1 MLTRLTH
8 AGIAFA
14 LTVALYQGYVLAVAP
29 FVEPAG
35 AAGPVVQA
43 ISPEALAR
51 PPASILQY
59 QPLLQAYFPIDHWS
73 LQQQTPPKIIDNGQT
88 MVVFDGLTQSPSGEL
103 RIPRVA
109 VVFFPGVRD
118 RGAAPPRDAIIMEP
132 ANGATMQM
140 DQQVG
145 KRFGSMGRMQYGQL
159 LGKVV
164 VRSDMKEP
172 GPQDNLL
179 IETKDLY
186 MNQDFIRTTEAVT
199 MVLGQHQ
206 GRGRGMVIRFFKT
219 KSTPSSGPTTLFG
232 RLDSLEISDEVAAIV
247 MPGSTTM
254 LGTTLAE
261 QAPEVRASGKDHIA
275 AKLGDA
281 PAEIKCA
288 GPFQIDFNKWT
299 ATFNDNVHL
308 WQRHPDGSFDELIAP
323 RSLTLYFDQTH
334 EWGGDAP
341 PEAAP
346 SALGSTRFEPASVE
360 ARGLTE
366 APVTLRALSQ
376 GAAATGDRLFIELR
390 SRQVT
395 LEGEREASLE
405 YRGAEIHAPWMRYEL
420 PPKGSNRRLGMMF
433 AKGGLGWLRAAPD
446 LKRPNEILEVRWT
459 QSMQMVRRGGQPV
472 LILDGRPRV
481 AMTGIGVLLAD
492 QLELTLRETPE
503 ATASAAPAGQGSLVP
518 AAIEADRIV
527 AAGSVDIESAE
538 LNGNVDKLDLHI
550 LQPQA
555 PAAGASVTNPAPA
568 GSAGTGPQPSLFDRR
583 TGGMG
588 GRTYTITGKTLEIDA
603 ITRDRHPQ
611 VAAIRVDGNVVFK
624 ESSPTTLGEAPLR
637 ILAEHLNVTD
647 AETPEAKIEI
657 RGNDAAAGAPG
668 SLAEISARGTILR
681 APTLLVNRGTSQ
693 AWINSPGEVQMLMT
707 RDATGKE
714 LAQPTPVAITW
725 RDGMELNRDRITFSG
740 NVHVQH
746 SDGWLRTRRLAVVLT
761 APVQFDGAMSTKP
774 PELAQLECWE
784 GAVAEFEQR
793 DPVGGLTSRQHIEI
807 NSLIVNQITGA
818 IRGEGPGLVDSVHLS
833 KGEGAWSVLPNNV
846 TESNGRLQLPE
857 PIQQDVS
864 AAPTQLRHLHVDFVR
879 GVDGNIHTPQIRVM
893 GDVQA
898 IYGQV
903 ASWDDRLQ
911 KTAGG
916 SPGPDV
922 IWIECD
928 SLQITDSPITRIQAP
943 ATNGGRRAFGQVE
956 LTAETNVIIEGEHPE
971 HGAFTLRGH
980 RATYDQAKTMF
991 VLAGDGRTRA
1001 NITRQETPGA
1011 PFQTQSA
1018 QEFIYWQNTGKLKVL
1033 GFDKVELNQFDAP

>member
-35 AAGPVVQA
+35 IAGPVVQA
-43 ISPEALAR
+43 RSPEDLAR
-51 PPASILQY
+51 APESIKQY
-59 QPLLQAYFPIDHWS
+59 EPLLQAYFPTDHWC
-73 LQQQTPPKIIDNGQT
+73 LLQTPPKIIDNGQT
-88 MVVFDGLTQSPSGEL
+88 MIVFDGLTQSPSGEL

-109 VVFFPGVRD
+109 VVFFPGLRD
-118 RGAAPPRDAIIMEP
+118 RGAKPPRDAIIMEP

-145 KRFGSMGRMQYGQL
+145 KRFGTMGRMQYGQL
-159 LGKVV
+159 LGNVV

-172 GPQDNLL
+172 GPQDDLL

-232 RLDSLEISDEVAAIV
+232 RLDSLEISDEVAALV

-254 LGTTLAE
+254 LGTPLGK
-261 QAPEVRASGKDHIA
+261 QAPEVRASGTDQIA

-281 PAEIKCA
+281 PAEIKCT
-288 GPFQIDFNKWT
+288 GPFHIDFNKWT
-299 ATFNDNVHL
+299 ATFNDHVHL
-308 WQRHPDGSFDELIAP
+308 WQRHPDGTFDELIAP

-341 PEAAP
+341 PEAAS

-395 LEGEREASLE
+395 LEGEKEASLE

-420 PPKGSNRRLGMMF
+420 PPKDSNRRLGMMF

-492 QLELTLRETPE
+492 QLELTLRETP
-503 ATASAAPAGQGSLVP
+503 ATASQATAAGQGGLVP
-518 AAIEADRIV
+518 AAIEADRII
-527 AAGSVDIESAE
+527 ARGSVDIESAE
-538 LNGNVDKLDLHI
+538 LNGNVDQLDLRI
-550 LQPQA
+550 IQPQA
-555 PAAGASVTNPAPA
+555 SGAGASATNAVSSGAAPP
-568 GSAGTGPQPSLFDRR
+568 SSQPSLFDRR
-583 TGGMG
+583 TGRAG
-588 GRTYTITGKTLEIDA
+588 GRTYTISGRTLEIDA
-603 ITRDRHPQ
+603 ISRDRRPQ
-611 VAAIRVDGNVVFK
+611 VSAIRVDGNVVFK
-624 ESSPTTLGEAPLR
+624 ESSPTTVGEAPLR

-647 AETPEAKIEI
+647 ADTPEAKIEI

-668 SLAEISARGTILR
+668 NLAEISARGTTLR
-681 APTLLVNRGTSQ
+681 APMLLVNRGTSQ
-693 AWINSPGEVQMLMT
+693 AWINSPGEVHMLMT
-707 RDATGKE
+707 RDAAGKE
-714 LAQPTPVAITW
+714 LSQPQPLAITW
-725 RDGMELNRDRITFSG
+725 RDGMELNRDRITFTG

-746 SDGWLRTRRLAVVLT
+746 PDGWLRTRRLAVVLT
-761 APVQFDGAMSTKP
+761 APVQFDGAMSSKP

-793 DPVGGLTSRQHIEI
+793 DSVGAITSRQHIEI
-807 NSLIVNQITGA
+807 NSLAVNQITGA
-818 IRGEGPGLVDSVHLS
+818 IRGDGPGLVDSVHVS
-833 KGEGAWSVLPNNV
+833 KGDGSWIVLPDDV
-846 TESNGRLQLPE
+846 KEVNGRLEMPT
-857 PIQQDVS
+857 PMQQDI
-864 AAPTQLRHLHVDFVR
+864 ATGPPQLRHLHIDFVR
-879 GVDGNIHTPQIRVM
+879 GVDGNIHTPQVRVF
-893 GDVQA
+893 GDVQT
-898 IYGQV
+898 IYGPV

-911 KTAGG
+911 MTPGG

-922 IWIECD
+922 IWLECD
-928 SLQITDSPITRIQAP
+928 SLQITDSPLARIQAP
-943 ATNGGRRAFGQVE
+943 AANGGRRAFGQVE

-980 RATYDQAKTMF
+980 RAAYDQAKTMF

-1033 GFDKVELNQFDAP
+1033 GFDKVELNQFDQ

>member
-35 AAGPVVQA
+35 NAGPVVQA
-43 ISPEALAR
+43 ISPEDLAR

-118 RGAAPPRDAIIMEP
+118 RGATPPRDAIIMEP

-159 LGKVV
+159 LGNVV
-164 VRSDMKEP
+164 VRSDMKES
-172 GPQDNLL
+172 GPQDDLL

-219 KSTPSSGPTTLFG
+219 KSTPSSGPTNLFG
-232 RLDSLEISDEVAAIV
+232 KIDSLEISDEVAALI
-247 MPGSTTM
+247 MPGATTM
-254 LGTTLAE
+254 VGTPTASQTPEEDASKLA
-261 QAPEVRASGKDHIA
+261 K
-275 AKLGDA
+275 KLTDD
-281 PAEIKCA
+281 PAEIKCT
-288 GPFQIDFNKWT
+288 GPFHIDFNKWT
-299 ATFNDNVHL
+299 ATFSDNVHL
-308 WQRHPDGSFDELIAP
+308 WQRRPDGTFDELIAP
-323 RSLTLYFDQTH
+323 RNLTLYFDQTH

-341 PEAAP
+341 QETAP
-346 SALGSTRFEPASVE
+346 TALGSTKFEPASIE
-360 ARGLTE
+360 ARGLADT
-366 APVTLRALSQ
+366 PVTLRALSQ

-390 SRQVT
+390 GRQVT
-395 LEGEREASLE
+395 LEGEKEASLE

-420 PPKGSNRRLGMMF
+420 PPKDSNRRLGMMF

-492 QLELTLRETPE
+492 QLELTLRETS
-503 ATASAAPAGQGSLVP
+503 TTAAPAAGQAGLVP

-527 AAGSVDIESAE
+527 AAGSVDIESTE

-555 PAAGASVTNPAPA
+555 PAASGNVTNAA
-568 GSAGTGPQPSLFDRR
+568 SAGTAAPSSQPSLFDRR
-583 TGGMG
+583 TGRAA
-588 GRTYTITGKTLEIDA
+588 GRTYTISGRTLEIDA
-603 ITRDRHPQ
+603 ISRDRHPQ
-611 VAAIRVDGNVVFK
+611 VSAIRIDGNVVFK
-624 ESSPTTLGEAPLR
+624 ESSPATVGEAPLR

-647 AETPEAKIEI
+647 ADTPEAKIEI
-657 RGNDAAAGAPG
+657 RGNEAAPSTPG
-668 SLAEISARGTILR
+668 GLAEISARGTVLR
-681 APTLLVNRGTSQ
+681 APVLLVNRGTSQ

-714 LAQPTPVAITW
+714 LSQPEPLAITW
-725 RDGMELNRDRITFSG
+725 RDAMELNRDRITFTG

-761 APVQFDGAMSTKP
+761 APVQFDGAMSSKP

-793 DPVGGLTSRQHIEI
+793 DSVGALMSRQHIEI
-807 NSLIVNQITGA
+807 NSLVVNQITGA

-833 KGEGAWSVLPNNV
+833 KGDGSWIVLPDDV
-846 TESNGRLQLPE
+846 KEVNGRLEMPT
-857 PIQQDVS
+857 PIQQDV
-864 AAPTQLRHLHVDFVR
+864 ATGPPQLRHLHVDFVR
-879 GVDGNIHTPQIRVM
+879 GVDGNLRTPQVRVF
-893 GDVQA
+893 GDVQT
-898 IYGQV
+898 IYGPV
-903 ASWDDRLQ
+903 ASWDNRLQ
-911 KTAGG
+911 MTPGD

-922 IWIECD
+922 IWLECD
-928 SLQITDSPITRIQAP
+928 SLQITDSPLARIQAP
-943 ATNGGRRAFGQVE
+943 AANGGRRAFGQVE

-980 RATYDQAKTMF
+980 RAAYDQAKTMF
-991 VLAGDGRTRA
+991 VLAGDGRMRA